1 MALKYIGTDC
11 FPAFLALSTD
21 MDSSASTIA
30 GASLIGKTVYMTDN
44 GTWYIIKPDLALAE
58 FYFPSTPV

>member
-30 GASLIGKTVYMTDN
+30 GASLIGKTVYMTDT
-44 GTWYIIKPDLALAE
+44 GDWYIIKADLVLAE
-58 FYFPSTPV
+58 FYAPDIPA

>member
-1 MALKYIGTDC
+1 MALKYIGADC

-21 MDSSASTIA
+21 LDSSASTIA

>member
-1 MALKYIGTDC
+1 MALKYIGADC

-30 GASLIGKTVYMTDN
+30 GASLIGKLF
-44 GTWYIIKPDLALAE
+44 I
-58 FYFPSTPV
+58 